1 MKTHYLALGAFV
13 LLGGMAYGVDLGP
26 GRAAFDRGEYEE
38 AYNQFSAAFRED
50 PSDLEANLALGEAAY
65 MNKKYS
71 HAVFAFERVLMAEPD
86 HEKALLGMALALQAL
101 GRTEEALEAF
111 AAVGA
116 TTKDNAIYGE
126 AIAELEAA
134 LKKGESR
141 FSAITEVSIAAV
153 YDDNVN
159 YGTDNNLLLPGGAS
173 KETAGIEGSVDVYGT
188 YDVGARNNWVLIGGL
203 GLFNSWYDVAPE
215 QEVANVRGYTG
226 VRRIGKESMVE
237 LAGRAERLWYG
248 HSALVDLFAADAAY
262 LRSVSSSDW
271 LKTALTV
278 EQRNFD
284 KDFDPAGSRD
294 SVYVSLG
301 QSWNHCFGGS
311 RNNYI
316 GLGGDLFCEDAKS
329 GSDTYRGFRLRLD
342 GQVELPGAV
351 LAYAGGRYRMA
362 DYDDPD
368 LFSTTERED
377 DRWDLVVGVKKSVS
391 ERLMLDL
398 QAMHIRND
406 SNSAAYDYERNR
418 VSLTATF
425 KF

>member
-1 MKTHYLALGAFV
+1 MKTHYLALGACVFV
-13 LLGGMAYGVDLGP
+13 TGMAYGVDLGP

-38 AYNQFSAAFRED
+38 AYNQFTAAFRED
-50 PSDLEANLALGEAAY
+50 PADLETNLALGEAAY

-71 HAVFAFERVLMAEPD
+71 HAVFAFERVLMAEPGND
-86 HEKALLGMALALQAL
+86 KALLGMALALQAL
-101 GRTEEALEAF
+101 GRTEEALKAF
-111 AAVGA
+111 AEVEA
-116 TTKDNAIYGE
+116 TGEEDAIYGE

-134 LKKGESR
+134 LKKGKSR
-141 FSAITEVSIAAV
+141 FASIIEASLAAV
-153 YDDNVN
+153 YDDNIN
-159 YGTDNNLLLPGGAS
+159 YGTDNNSLFLPGGAS
-173 KETAGIEGSVDVYGT
+173 KETAGIEESVDLYGT

-215 QEVANVRGYTG
+215 QELSNVRGYTG
-226 VRRIGKESMVE
+226 VRRLGKESMVE
-237 LAGRAERLWYG
+237 LAGRVERLWYG
-248 HSALVDLFAADAAY
+248 HSTLVDLFAADAAY
-262 LRSVSSSDW
+262 LRTVSSSDW
-271 LKTALTV
+271 LKTSLTV

-294 SVYVSLG
+294 SVYVSMG
-301 QSWNHCFGGS
+301 QSWNHCFGS
-311 RNNYI
+311 RNNNI
-316 GLGGDLFCEDAKS
+316 GLGGDLFCEDAH
-329 GSDTYRGFRLRLD
+329 SDANSYLGFRLRLD

-351 LAYAGGRYRMA
+351 LAYAGARYRMA

-368 LFSTTERED
+368 SSNTERED
-377 DRWDLVVGVKKSVS
+377 DRWDFVVGVKKSVS

-406 SNSAAYDYERNR
+406 SNSALYDYERNR